1 MQLRLRHQLPRQ
13 LRGDSTGGENSRSR
27 ADTAAA
33 KLMPSSAS
41 AMLPTT
47 RAPARISWRRWQTP
61 PLRVVHGIVKARIDQ
76 HQVAV
81 THGFHGPRH
90 RPDIAR
96 AAGFDQNKSQ
106 LFKKI
111 RVDLGQVHL
120 K

>member
-1 MQLRLRHQLPRQ
+1 VQ
-13 LRGDSTGGENSRSR
+13 
-27 ADTAAA
+27 
-33 KLMPSSAS
+33 
-41 AMLPTT
+41 
-47 RAPARISWRRWQTP
+47 
-61 PLRVVHGIVKARIDQ
+61 GIVKARIDQ

-81 THGFHGPRH
+81 AHGFHGPRH